1 MRAAKLLHNLF
12 DKACR
17 IDVRIKRAIFLA
29 SETLINC
36 KQLSISAI
44 GRHLPQNAKI
54 KNNIKRIDRLF
65 GNKALYEN
73 GATFYKCIAQHLI
86 KENKRPIILIDASRL
101 TRCGAYHVLRA
112 AIPVKGRSLT
122 LYDEVY
128 QSNEY
133 QNPKFHSKFL
143 KTLKGLLPNDCKPII
158 ITDAGF
164 RNTWFKQVVANGWD
178 FIGRVR
184 NSTHYCQINTMKWSP
199 INDLYQRATLKA
211 KFLGRVLLSKSS
223 TISCY
228 FYLIKQQKKY
238 RIKVN
243 LSGQKV
249 RSSQSK
255 KHQQRENEPWLI
267 ASSLC
272 TMTADEIILLYKK
285 RMQIEEAFRDLKST
299 RNGFGLR
306 HCRSFSKGRLWVALL
321 ISNLSALALWIF
333 AIVVKSRQLH
343 YSFQA
348 NTEKT
353 RNVLSYFTLGWQAIR
368 RPDIRFK
375 RNELLGALITIT
387 AMIGGLYG

>member
-1 MRAAKLLHNLF
+1 MRAARLLHNLF
-12 DKACR
+12 DKTCR
-17 IDVRIKRAIFLA
+17 IDTRIKRAIFLA

-65 GNKALYEN
+65 GNKKLHEN
-73 GATFYKCIAQHLI
+73 GVTFYKGIAQHLI
-86 KENKRPIILIDASRL
+86 KDNKRPIILIDASRL
-101 TRCGAYHVLRA
+101 TRCGTYHVLRA
-112 AIPVKGRSLT
+112 SLPIKGRSLT

-133 QNPKFHSKFL
+133 QNPKYHSKFL
-143 KTLKGLLPNDCKPII
+143 KTLKELLPIECKPII
-158 ITDAGF
+158 VTDAGF
-164 RNTWFKQVVANGWD
+164 RNTWFKQVVAHGWD

-184 NSTHYCQINTMKWSP
+184 NSTHYCRINTTMWRP
-199 INDLYQRATLKA
+199 INDLYQQATLKA
-211 KFLGRVLLSKSS
+211 RHLGCVMLSKSS

-228 FYLIKQQKKY
+228 FYLVKQKKKY
-238 RIKVN
+238 RIKAN
-243 LSGQKV
+243 LLGHKM

-267 ASSLC
+267 ASSLG
-272 TMTADEIILLYKK
+272 TVTADEIISLYKK

-306 HCRSFSKGRLWVALL
+306 HCRSFSRSRLWVALL
-321 ISNLSALALWIF
+321 ISTFAALVLWLF
-333 AIVVKSRQLH
+333 AIVVKKRQLH

-348 NTEKT
+348 NTEKG
-353 RNVLSYFTLGWQAIR
+353 RNVLSYFTIGWQAIR
-368 RPDIRFK
+368 RPDIQFQRK
-375 RNELLGALITIT
+375 ELMDALLTVT
-387 AMIGGLYG
+387 MMIRGLYG